1 MCSNQDSNLALDTAV
16 VKDSLTNVATNCPHD
31 LKLSDM
37 SCIAGQCG
45 GDVVTKAGIRFC
57 IEQKVN
63 IVWSSTLGC
72 QAVAKIAKTFDVTNS
87 QWTNTN
93 WVLEKVVDDADATKE
108 YTWTTTNISGKISV
122 DTVNLTFTNT
132 YEFKDHSGTLR
143 FV

>member
-1 MCSNQDSNLALDTAV
+1 
-16 VKDSLTNVATNCPHD
+16 
-31 LKLSDM
+31 M

-45 GDVVTKAGIRFC
+45 ADIVTKAGIRFC
-57 IEQKVN
+57 IEKKVN

-93 WVLEKVVDDADATKE
+93 WVLEKVVDDADPTKE

-132 YEFKDHSGTLR
+132 
-143 FV
+143 